1 MPLKAGGA
9 QNQTPGSTRAYA
21 VGEKP
26 LPHIQE
32 TRGAHLR
39 ILAGDAPASVM
50 QGSDQHGGGP
60 PASGAT
66 QITAPCPPH
75 RPCGRTWNHFL
86 VLPSPDFVRLA

>member
-21 VGEKP
+21 IGEKP

-32 TRGAHLR
+32 TRGAHLW
-39 ILAGDAPASVM
+39 IVAGDTPASVM
-50 QGSDQHGGGP
+50 WGSDQHGGGP

-66 QITAPCPPH
+66 QITAPPAPH
-75 RPCGRTWNHFL
+75 TARAGESGTTSLCCGL
-86 VLPSPDFVRLA
+86 LML